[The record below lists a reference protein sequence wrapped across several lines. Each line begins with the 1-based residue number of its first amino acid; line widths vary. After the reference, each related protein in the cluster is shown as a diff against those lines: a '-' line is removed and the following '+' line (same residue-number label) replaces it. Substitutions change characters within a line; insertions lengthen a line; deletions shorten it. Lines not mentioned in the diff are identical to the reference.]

1 MEFVKQDRS
10 DAFEARI
17 IENHAGEYAFRDDL
31 DPRPRRNARHE
42 AHTKTERFADTFTKR
57 RSHAIG
63 RRACRQPTRFEQDDL
78 ARLRP
83 GLVQEGKRHPSGL
96 AGARRSDENR
106 ARMGGKQ
113 IANLRQDI
121 VDGEGGVKGAHLG

>member
-1 MEFVKQDRS
+1 MGVVFAYELYGARNGYPVVYSHGGLSSHS
-10 DAFEARI
+10 DIA
-17 IENHAGEYAFRDDL
+17 
-31 DPRPRRNARHE
+31 
-42 AHTKTERFADTFTKR
+42 FAD
-57 RSHAIG
+57 A
-63 RRACRQPTRFEQDDL
+63 